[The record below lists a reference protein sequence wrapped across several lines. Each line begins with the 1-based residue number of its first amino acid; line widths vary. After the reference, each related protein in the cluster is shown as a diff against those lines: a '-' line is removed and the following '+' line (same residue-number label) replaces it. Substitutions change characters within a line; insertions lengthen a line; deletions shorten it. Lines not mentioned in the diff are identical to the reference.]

1 MKQNRISPRR
11 RAPRSDAAGRAQL
24 LGAFERSGLS
34 AADFARQQGI
44 HYTTFCGWRQR
55 WERDKPSPDFV
66 QVDIS
71 ESTPPVE
78 LVIEL
83 AGTARLRLT
92 SEAQIPLAAQLLRAC
107 NVARPC

>member
-1 MKQNRISPRR
+1 
-11 RAPRSDAAGRAQL
+11 
-24 LGAFERSGLS
+24 LS

-55 WERDKPSPDFV
+55 RERGKSSPDFV

-83 AGTARLRLT
+83 VGTARLRLT